1 MIELPVD
8 AISVSQKYMN
18 TIRKRRTGKVS
29 SIIFDT
35 FKDLVAIILS
45 LDILY

>member
-29 SIIFDT
+29 IIFDT
-35 FKDLVAIILS
+35 FNDLVAIILS